1 MSIFSL
7 YNILLSLYNKTL
19 DANQAHKNQEDLGDK
34 SRDAGKGKQ
43 KGIFALKNQT
53 EYNKDNKK

>member
-1 MSIFSL
+1 M
-7 YNILLSLYNKTL
+7 YNKTP